1 MLLRDVI
8 AQVPSA
14 RFATPHS
21 RDVREAVVQG
31 LTQDPTR
38 VTQGSVFVCLNDRS
52 RENPFASFTAVARG
66 ASAVICEPGT
76 MVPPNV
82 PRIEVQDSGAA
93 FAQAAAAYFGHP
105 AKLLSLVGVECAT
118 AVAGETRCAA
128 TNVTWLLSR
137 LLRVAGAKTAVI
149 GELGCEAGGREL
161 PLAASQLDAFEL
173 HRLLDVHRHAG
184 GSACVVQQP
193 AVHAHRWGRLACAE
207 TVAEVA
213 RPEPQDAFSW
223 RGSRLVLNG
232 LRVSTPL
239 VGAGNAAALRSA
251 LGVLLRLG
259 IRHDRV
265 IGALPT
271 LPSAPGFLEPV
282 SAGQPFGV
290 FVDAAR
296 TACELTVAI
305 RELRAVTTG
314 RIIVVAG
321 PMSEVT
327 AEQRRGQGT
336 AAGEADVVFATS
348 DNPGDFSP
356 ELLLADFV
364 PATSRAKFV
373 IEADRAQAIERAIRF
388 ARANDVVLL
397 AGKGHRRTQEVA
409 GTVGP
414 FDDAA
419 HAVEALALRG
429 FGGDL

>member
-1 MLLRDVI
+1 
-8 AQVPSA
+8 
-14 RFATPHS
+14 
-21 RDVREAVVQG
+21 
-31 LTQDPTR
+31 
-38 VTQGSVFVCLNDRS
+38 
-52 RENPFASFTAVARG
+52 
-66 ASAVICEPGT
+66 
-76 MVPPNV
+76 
-82 PRIEVQDSGAA
+82 
-93 FAQAAAAYFGHP
+93 
-105 AKLLSLVGVECAT
+105 
-118 AVAGETRCAA
+118 
-128 TNVTWLLSR
+128 
-137 LLRVAGAKTAVI
+137 
-149 GELGCEAGGREL
+149 
-161 PLAASQLDAFEL
+161 
-173 HRLLDVHRHAG
+173 
-184 GSACVVQQP
+184 VQQP

-271 LPSAPGFLEPV
+271 LSGAPGFLEPV

-290 FVDAAR
+290 FIDAAR

-419 HAVEALALRG
+419 HAIEALALRG